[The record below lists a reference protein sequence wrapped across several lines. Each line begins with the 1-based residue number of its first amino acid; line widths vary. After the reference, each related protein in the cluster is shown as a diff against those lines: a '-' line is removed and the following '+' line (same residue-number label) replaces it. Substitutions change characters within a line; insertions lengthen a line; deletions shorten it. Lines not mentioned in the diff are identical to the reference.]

1 MSAFFFSFLL
11 PKFFGFYLLEIQVL
25 IKFLQ
30 SHIKGPISL
39 IKFPG
44 DSIRQRIFRSYI
56 KLTLFVFIF
65 KFSVI
70 IVGFALQSGNVEFSA
85 LIFEFKMLVY
95 LILLPL
101 VPISRISSKFFYY
114 LLPITLTF
122 FLISTAI
129 YLNTLRTQSFSS
141 LIWRSNEFGG
151 RFVGYTGSSISNNG
165 LELIGSTA
173 NSVGILY
180 VFLFYYFTFGIR
192 KSLLGSSVC
201 LIGAAVTMSQTAI
214 MALILVTVLHVI
226 LTLKISKVLLFT
238 SLLAVF
244 VFYVFISYL
253 NVDFFFRLVT
263 TVSNLLENRTLSGT
277 GGDRIT
283 QWKYFFESSA
293 NCPMSLII
301 GQFIYFPDSCGTT
314 TITESY
320 FLDSLKKFGI
330 AGLLIS
336 TYYVY
341 KLIQT
346 LQLSKYLLLMPFWI
360 TWIFIN
366 IFLANTLQSDI
377 ILMTIFL
384 IWKGSLADTTYDRT
398 SYFQKETLPLNAMTT
413 TRGNS

>member
-1 MSAFFFSFLL
+1 MSALHC
-11 PKFFGFYLLEIQVL
+11 KAKCQ
-25 IKFLQ
+25 
-30 SHIKGPISL
+30 
-39 IKFPG
+39 
-44 DSIRQRIFRSYI
+44 
-56 KLTLFVFIF
+56 
-65 KFSVI
+65 
-70 IVGFALQSGNVEFSA
+70 FSA

-238 SLLAVF
+238 SLLAAF

-277 GGDRIT
+277 V
-283 QWKYFFESSA
+283 
-293 NCPMSLII
+293 P
-301 GQFIYFPDSCGTT
+301 
-314 TITESY
+314 
-320 FLDSLKKFGI
+320 I
-330 AGLLIS
+330 A
-336 TYYVY
+336 
-341 KLIQT
+341 
-346 LQLSKYLLLMPFWI
+346 
-360 TWIFIN
+360 
-366 IFLANTLQSDI
+366 
-377 ILMTIFL
+377 
-384 IWKGSLADTTYDRT
+384 
-398 SYFQKETLPLNAMTT
+398 
-413 TRGNS
+413 